1 MAHTCGASR
10 LLQRVPGMPGWPCC
24 LLPGFSP
31 FPSPWQSWLGST
43 APRLGHPTVRA
54 WPGAAD
60 GACLLFLSRK
70 RPSPSGDAAAP
81 ERLEA
86 LKYQRIKKP
95 KKSSKGSS
103 KNRKQSSECEDPT
116 VPSSVPSVP
125 RGQLRL
131 VPAGSSTGLV
141 SGLPP
146 AQLLPPKWM
155 AACPVRCPS
164 PAPNRIPLPSFN
176 IYPSPAAFFRI
187 LCSFSCCPT
196 YFSHGRAPILTSSSL
211 HSPRGDLPLPPLQTP
226 FLLPAKVSP
235 FPTSRATGF
244 GVARGGGPELDVICF
259 VAHLAP
265 LPLTHLPPLLRRR
278 LCLPGSAPSQLSG
291 TVA

>member
-1 MAHTCGASR
+1 MAHTCGASH

-43 APRLGHPTVRA
+43 APRLGHPKVRA

-141 SGLPP
+141 SGL
-146 AQLLPPKWM
+146 
-155 AACPVRCPS
+155 
-164 PAPNRIPLPSFN
+164 LPSSCLPN
-176 IYPSPAAFFRI
+176 GWLLAPCAVLPLLQTAFLFH
-187 LCSFSCCPT
+187 P
-196 YFSHGRAPILTSSSL
+196 LTSTHLQRLSL
-211 HSPRGDLPLPPLQTP
+211 GFCVLFHAAQ
-226 FLLPAKVSP
+226 
-235 FPTSRATGF
+235 PTSHMAEPT
-244 GVARGGGPELDVICF
+244 
-259 VAHLAP
+259 
-265 LPLTHLPPLLRRR
+265 
-278 LCLPGSAPSQLSG
+278 S
-291 TVA
+291 